1 MTPIQSNTYTIYFN
15 ETSFLF
21 LENLLQPDVYSK
33 IFVLVDENT
42 NEYCLPYFLSNL
54 PTEIEIEI
62 IEIEAGEENK
72 NMYTCIDLW
81 HTLIDLE
88 ADRKSILLNL
98 GGGVITDIG
107 GFVASTFKRGIDF
120 INIPTTLLAMVDASV
135 GGKTGVDLGNL
146 KNQIGVINEPKSVVI
161 LTKFLETLPSNQMR
175 SGLAEMLK
183 HGLIYD
189 KLYWDKLKNLNDLIT
204 DDLDIL
210 IKQSIEIKNKI
221 VSQDL
226 NENGIRKA
234 LNFGHTLGHAIESYF
249 LESEDKKQ
257 LLHGE
262 AIAVGMILESH
273 ISYQSN
279 LISKDDFA
287 EIKYIITD
295 IFEKIIFNESD
306 IQNIMNLLIFDKKN
320 EFGNVQFTLLNKI
333 GESKINQIVDE
344 SLILLAFEDYFKN

>member
-1 MTPIQSNTYTIYFN
+1 MNSITSLFKIKYPIIQGGMIWNSGYKLASAVSNAGGLGLIGAGSMYPEVLREHIRKCHLA
-15 ETSFLF
+15 TS
-21 LENLLQPDVYSK
+21 QP
-33 IFVLVDENT
+33 F
-42 NEYCLPYFLSNL
+42 
-54 PTEIEIEI
+54 
-62 IEIEAGEENK
+62 
-72 NMYTCIDLW
+72 
-81 HTLIDLE
+81 
-88 ADRKSILLNL
+88 
-98 GGGVITDIG
+98 GV
-107 GFVASTFKRGIDF
+107 
-120 INIPTTLLAMVDASV
+120 NIPMLYPNVEEILKIIVEE
-135 GGKTGVDLGNL
+135 GV
-146 KNQIGVINEPKSVVI
+146 
-161 LTKFLETLPSNQMR
+161 
-175 SGLAEMLK
+175 
-183 HGLIYD
+183 
-189 KLYWDKLKNLNDLIT
+189 
-204 DDLDIL
+204 
-210 IKQSIEIKNKI
+210 KI
-221 VSQDL
+221 VFTSAGNPKTWTPYL
-226 NENGIRKA
+226 KENGIRKA

-279 LISKDDFA
+279 LISKGDFA